1 MIISLLLRAIFPIRC
16 TCGNCNMDLLQ
27 NVYECKCC
35 REIEQCVKTLSSN
48 LVVQDIGTPALC
60 ITLHPGFPPV
70 CLEKW
75 SLRLTAGKYKTKA
88 NRDIIKLVQ
97 KKRK

>member
-1 MIISLLLRAIFPIRC
+1 MIISLLLCAIFPIRC

-60 ITLHPGFPPV
+60 ITLHPGFRPV